1 MMLSNDP
8 QRWHAGFSGELHGHA
23 SDVVACF
30 HTYSKPSR
38 LQDIESQALTLIGS
52 AEEGM
57 ALEMTAPS
65 QTTVVKKV
73 APERKL
79 CCPIYSIALSS
90 PIHPD

>member
-1 MMLSNDP
+1 MLSNDP

-38 LQDIESQALTLIGS
+38 LQDIENQAMTPICS

-57 ALEMTAPS
+57 ALEVIAPS
-65 QTTVVKKV
+65 QTTFVKKV
-73 APERKL
+73 ASERKL
-79 CCPIYSIALSS
+79 CCPILNSSILSYSS
-90 PIHPD
+90 